1 VVKVCPTCGAKFVP
15 NRPEQRFCRR
25 NCGRWKNHTA
35 ITDRLSRR
43 GPRDPWEGHLAG
55 LIATDGCVEYRK
67 GRDAPTQISVK
78 MAAAACPMLEQIA
91 RHFGRRV
98 YARANGQFVLT
109 FNDIPVLWKRE
120 VPQLD
125 PGLTVHYIRGLL
137 DGDGCVSGARVE
149 SRTYPYISLSFNPRQ
164 EPWVGEF
171 YCQFLD
177 DNAIEWKRQDDRPTV
192 AQIRS
197 WSRQA
202 LKLASLVYDGT
213 QPAHPEKLQRA
224 RLIVSCCSRRD
235 RRVEWPRSLFE
246 MRPYGAAEPKS
257 LVLG

>member
-1 VVKVCPTCGAKFVP
+1 
-15 NRPEQRFCRR
+15 
-25 NCGRWKNHTA
+25 
-35 ITDRLSRR
+35 
-43 GPRDPWEGHLAG
+43 

-78 MAAAACPMLEQIA
+78 MAAAARPMLEQIA
-91 RHFGRRV
+91 EHFGRRL

-120 VPQLD
+120 LPRLD
-125 PGLTVHYIRGLL
+125 DGLTVHYVRGLL
-137 DGDGCVSGARVE
+137 DGDGCVSGARGKG
-149 SRTYPYISLSFNPRQ
+149 RTYPYISLTFNPRQ

-171 YCQFLD
+171 FGQFLD
-177 DNAIEWKRQDDRPTV
+177 EHEIKWSRQDDRPTV

-197 WSRQA
+197 WSRET

-213 QPAHPEKLQRA
+213 PPAHPEKLHRA
-224 RLIVSCCSRRD
+224 RLIISGCTQHGRRL
-235 RRVEWPRSLFE
+235 EWPRSLFE

-257 LVLG
+257 LVPARAHATSHHAHNHAGIDPPG